1 MNNSRLAKST
11 VEDWID
17 LKDRKT
23 RATYAEALKKGLAV
37 DVGDDL
43 RASVRSKRMNH
54 SGGVNRSGEMDSLF
68 RVTVK
73 GV

>member
-23 RATYAEALKKGLAV
+23 RAMYAEALKKGLAV

-43 RASVRSKRMNH
+43 RASVRSPRMNH